1 MDKNPLRKNKMQTR
15 IKKTTTV
22 ERVVTFT
29 PQWRK
34 AWYSGWKGFYI
45 YINLDNEI
53 TDSFP
58 CKSLSIS
65 VRKLEMAKEVIDR
78 FLKNPVTEDKVEY
91 IKYP

>member
-1 MDKNPLRKNKMQTR
+1 MKTR
-15 IKKTTTV
+15 IKKTTTIEGQV
-22 ERVVTFT
+22 EFT

-34 AWYSGWKGFYI
+34 AWYSEWKGFDI
-45 YINLDNEI
+45 YQ
-53 TDSFP
+53 DSNDETVSSYP
-58 CKSLSIS
+58 CKYYSGS

>member
-1 MDKNPLRKNKMQTR
+1 MQTR

-22 ERVVTFT
+22 EGRVKFQ

-34 AWYSGWKGFYI
+34 AWYSKWYGFYI
-45 YINLDNEI
+45 CTNIATNDDYEI
-53 TDSFP
+53 LNSYPYKYLSDSV
-58 CKSLSIS
+58 L
-65 VRKLEMAKEVIDR
+65 KLEMAKEVIDN